1 MSTVP
6 ATTREQ
12 AAAPVPS
19 QDPALLAKT
28 GEYSLIQLEALA
40 GIALK
45 QATRSLRLSPAAGT
59 HNL

>member
-1 MSTVP
+1 MGTVP

-12 AAAPVPS
+12 AAAPVLS
-19 QDPALLAKT
+19 QDPALLTKA

-45 QATRSLRLSPAAGT
+45 QATRSLRLSPAAG
-59 HNL
+59 